1 MSSNFI
7 VNRICEY
14 CGNTFAAKTTVTRF
28 CSKTCNSRSGK
39 QKVREAKLE
48 RSAQQVRQ
56 VISHRIEELHT
67 QEFMTVKAASKLLG
81 ASEKILHGM
90 IKSGRLKA
98 TNLSVRK
105 TVVSRADIDRLF
117 ALPDRPDENKPNS
130 SNLSECCHMGEAQKI
145 YNISEKA
152 LSEIIKRNAVP
163 KYQVGWYTYVLK
175 SHLEKIFNPGG
186 GHHA

>member
-1 MSSNFI
+1 MSSNFM
-7 VNRICEY
+7 VNRICEH

-28 CSKTCNSRSGK
+28 CSKICNNRNHK
-39 QKVREAKLE
+39 QKAREAKFE
-48 RSAQQVRQ
+48 RSAQEVRQ
-56 VISHRIEELHT
+56 VINHRIDELHT
-67 QEFMTVKAASKLLG
+67 QEFLTVKTAAKLLG

-105 TVVSRADIDRLF
+105 TVIARADIDGLF
-117 ALPDRPDENKPNS
+117 DLPEKPDENKPNS
-130 SNLSECCHMGEAQKI
+130 ANLSDCCHMGQAQQI

-152 LSEIIKRNAVP
+152 LFEILKRNEVP
-163 KYQVGWYTYVLK
+163 KYQVGKFTYVLR

-186 GHHA
+186 YHA

>member
-1 MSSNFI
+1 MSSNFT
-7 VNRICEY
+7 VDRICEH
-14 CGNTFAAKTTVTRF
+14 CGNTFTAKTTVTRF
-28 CSKTCNSRSGK
+28 CSKICNNRNHK
-39 QKVREAKLE
+39 QKAREAKYE
-48 RSAQQVRQ
+48 RSAQEVRQ
-56 VISHRIEELHT
+56 VINHRIDELHT
-67 QEFMTVKAASKLLG
+67 QEFLTVKTAAKLLG
-81 ASEKILHGM
+81 ASEKIVHGM

-105 TVVSRADIDRLF
+105 TVISRADIDGLF
-117 ALPDRPDENKPNS
+117 DLPERPDENKPNS

-152 LSEIIKRNAVP
+152 LSEIIRRNQVP

-186 GHHA
+186 HHA